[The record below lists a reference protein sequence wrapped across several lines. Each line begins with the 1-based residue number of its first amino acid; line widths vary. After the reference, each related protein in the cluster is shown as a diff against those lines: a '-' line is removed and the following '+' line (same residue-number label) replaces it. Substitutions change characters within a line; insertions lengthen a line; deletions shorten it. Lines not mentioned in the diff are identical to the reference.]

1 LTSTRAGG
9 NFQPDGSQSGLVVF
23 GSVDDNLFSGRQ
35 KMDAHV
41 NPVNNTIRPK
51 FGQNSVI
58 FVVLV
63 ILAASAAISLAQRAA
78 SMPEGDDRPE
88 DANGMSV
95 PSFPHLAE
103 VTGNDVNIRSG
114 PGTNYYRCGKIHMGD
129 IVKIVTTQY
138 GWSRIVPPVGC
149 FSWISVQCVSRSLVD
164 RGAGIVTGDGV
175 QVYAGSD
182 YVEPMHSTSPQVKLK
197 RGDKVKLLDDK
208 DKGGYYKIGPPTGAY
223 VWVSAQYI
231 RPISP
236 VRKTPPVTVVDSND
250 VDPNDTVS
258 VVPVEPSVEAAKLQ
272 EYYAVQKQIKAELA
286 KPVTEQDYTNMKK
299 ALVEISKNKEAGK
312 AARYAEYVVKQIENF
327 ELALA
332 VAKQIK
338 LQNEQLQQIKERIDK
353 ARATQLA
360 QVEDLGRFA
369 VIGEFQTFETYG
381 PKHYRIVDESGNMVC
396 YALPSGEASQL
407 DLSKLVKQK
416 VGLVGTI
423 EPHPP
428 TKKALV
434 RFTEIVKLD

>member
-1 LTSTRAGG
+1 
-9 NFQPDGSQSGLVVF
+9 
-23 GSVDDNLFSGRQ
+23 
-35 KMDAHV
+35 MDAHI

-51 FGQNSVI
+51 LSLNSVI
-58 FVVLV
+58 FAILV
-63 ILAASAAISLAQRAA
+63 ILAASAAVGLAQRATIV
-78 SMPEGDDRPE
+78 PE
-88 DANGMSV
+88 DANAMSV

-114 PGTNYYRCGKIHMGD
+114 PGTNHYRCGKVHKGD
-129 IVKIVTTQY
+129 IVRIVNTEP

-149 FSWISVQCVSRSLVD
+149 FSWISVQCVSVSLVD
-164 RGAGIVTGDGV
+164 RATGIVTGDGV
-175 QVYAGSD
+175 DVYAGSD
-182 YVEPMHSTSPQVKLK
+182 YVEPMHSTRLQVTLN
-197 RGDKVKLLDDK
+197 RGHKVKLLDDEET
-208 DKGGYYKIGPPTGAY
+208 GGYYKIGPPTGAY
-223 VWVSAQYI
+223 VWVSAQFI

-236 VRKTPPVTVVDSND
+236 VRETPPVTAVDSND

-258 VVPVEPSVEAAKLQ
+258 VVPVEASVEADKLKQ
-272 EYYAVQKQIKAELA
+272 YYAVQEQIKAELA
-286 KPVTEQDYTNMKK
+286 KPISEQNYAGMKK
-299 ALVEISKNKEAGK
+299 MLVEIAKDKGAGK
-312 AARYAEYVVKQIENF
+312 AARYAEYVVKQIEGF

-353 ARATQLA
+353 ARETQLA
-360 QVEDLGRFA
+360 KVEDLGRFA

-396 YALPSGEASQL
+396 YALPSGKASQL